1 MKLIALLDGRF
12 KELALAELL
21 SLIELNCLK
30 AKKAKGKN
38 NLVFIQLNKANAR
51 IIQAINERAGLTRFI
66 AEYLF
71 ESKEMPSGKQFK
83 KLNEL
88 IAGKAF
94 RVRALKPG
102 ERKKSHQGI
111 EKMIAG
117 KLEGKVDLEKPEV
130 DLTALIQG
138 KKLLFCLNGKWR
150 NTKAFLKRSNKFRP
164 FTLPTSISPE
174 LARALVNL
182 GRAKKGGS
190 LLDPFC
196 GSGGI
201 LIEAGLICCNA
212 TGIEF
217 DERVFE
223 GCRKNLGF
231 TGIKNIEL
239 MNEDFLKAGLKKKFD
254 AVVTEPPYGRSAGLF
269 GYGLNELYEKTINK
283 VHELLKPKGLLV
295 ITFPKP
301 IKKLF
306 SNKFSILG
314 HYVIRVHKSLERHVF
329 IAERK

>member
-30 AKKAKGKN
+30 AKKVKGKN

-51 IIQAINERAGLTRFI
+51 IIQAINERAGLARFV

-71 ESKEMPSGKQFK
+71 EAKEMPSGKQFK

-88 IAGKAF
+88 INGKTF

-111 EKMIAG
+111 EKMIAS

-182 GRAKKGGS
+182 SRVKKGES

-201 LIEAGLICCNA
+201 LIEAGLTGLKA
-212 TGIEF
+212 RGIEF
-217 DERVFE
+217 DERVFD
-223 GCRKNLGF
+223 GCRKNLKFYGMRA
-231 TGIKNIEL
+231 EL

-269 GYGLNELYEKTINK
+269 GYGLNELYEKSVNK
-283 VHELLKPKGLLV
+283 IHGLLKPKGFLV